1 MDIEEKIQLVRSC
14 SAEIVTEEELREL
27 FEVNEKPVAYDGF
40 EPSGLAH
47 LPVAVY
53 RPIILEKLMKTG
65 IRFKLLLAD
74 SFAWINNKLGG
85 DIERIRDAGKYFIEV
100 WKAAGVDFSKVDVVW
115 HKEHFDDP
123 EYWKKVMMIAKNV
136 TVSRTMRALTIAGR
150 KESASNPTAFLFYPV
165 MQCAD
170 IFQLEVDICQLGI
183 DQRKVNMLAR
193 EVAPLFG
200 RRKPIAI
207 HHPLLL
213 GLKVGEG
220 IGGFDEDEKIDFMI
234 SSKMSKSVPDS
245 AIFIHDS
252 REDIW
257 RKIRNAFCPPRVV
270 EGNPI
275 MDIMEKIIFEKR
287 REVTVERKG
296 KDALT
301 FTSYS
306 ELKESYVKGEI
317 HPLDLKEAAARYL
330 DDIIDPIRRH
340 FEEDKRAREIYE
352 KVRSAEVTR

>member
-1 MDIEEKIQLVRSC
+1 MDIEEKVQLVRSC
-14 SAEIVTEEELREL
+14 SAEIVTETELREL
-27 FEVNEKPVAYDGF
+27 FEVNSRPVAYDGF

-53 RPIILEKLMKTG
+53 RPIILEKLMKAG
-65 IRFKLLLAD
+65 IRFKILLAD

-85 DIERIRDAGKYFIEV
+85 DLEKIRDAGRYFIEV
-100 WKAAGVDFSKVDVVW
+100 WKAAGVDFSKVEIVW
-115 HKEHFDDP
+115 HKDHFDNPD
-123 EYWKKVMMIAKNV
+123 YWKKVILIAKNV

-193 EVAPLFG
+193 EVAPLLG
-200 RRKPIAI
+200 RRKPVAV

-213 GLKVGEG
+213 GLKAGER
-220 IGGFDEDEKIDFMI
+220 GGFDEDEKIDFMI

-252 REDIW
+252 KEEIW
-257 RKIRNAFCPPRVV
+257 RKIRGAFCPPKVA

-275 MDIMEKIIFEKR
+275 MDLMEKIVFEKY

-296 KDALT
+296 KNALT
-301 FTSYS
+301 FTSYN
-306 ELKESYVKGEI
+306 ELREAYVKGEI
-317 HPLDLKEAAARYL
+317 HPLDLKEATARYL
-330 DDIIDPIRRH
+330 NDIVDPIRRH
-340 FEEDKRAREIYE
+340 FEEDKKARETYE
-352 KVRSAEVTR
+352 KVRSAEITR